1 MAKIYSSRTYTIYG
15 LSRTKFDIL
24 IIFKVNL
31 SRVEIKQTIVY
42 LFTYFISGNKSKQFA
57 LFGFTCH
64 KVTPFSAF
72 LLQIHLVSNNEY
84 CVLRHSAKPLVSI
97 CFGQTTSTSFSTN
110 NILNLLC
117 YWQYLFFTID
127 VQVTF
132 ASFFFFFGFARIIQS
147 LYILST
153 KWKLCQTTCAT

>member
-1 MAKIYSSRTYTIYG
+1 MGKFYSSRLCTIYG
-15 LSRTKFDIL
+15 VSRTKFDIL
-24 IIFKVNL
+24 IILKVFLKFSCRNKANHCL
-31 SRVEIKQTIVY
+31 FVHLFY
-42 LFTYFISGNKSKQFA
+42 LYEWMQVIYFIWIQMSQ
-57 LFGFTCH
+57 
-64 KVTPFSAF
+64 VTPFSAF
-72 LLQIHLVSNNEY
+72 LLQIHLVSNSEY

-132 ASFFFFFGFARIIQS
+132 ASSFFWIRS
-147 LYILST
+147 D
-153 KWKLCQTTCAT
+153 